1 VLGSSRGRGT
11 RAAGWFADLIKDRGN
26 ASMKSVILLEG
37 IKGWALA
44 GKEYEL
50 YMEGFEPE
58 VWRK

>member
-1 VLGSSRGRGT
+1 MR
-11 RAAGWFADLIKDRGN
+11 
-26 ASMKSVILLEG
+26 SVILLEG

-44 GKEYEL
+44 GKEYES